1 MVTLTQI
8 HYLCVVVFK
17 IPQQGSISRK
27 TLCNIRL
34 IVALT
39 RYHSR
44 MVLAMDF
51 VSYDGLS
58 IVSQDT
64 INRSAS

>member
-1 MVTLTQI
+1 MYHSLVVLAIDFVTYDGLSTV
-8 HYLCVVVFK
+8 LVK
-17 IPQQGSISRK
+17 IQ
-27 TLCNIRL
+27 L

-39 RYHSR
+39 MYHSL

-51 VSYDGLS
+51 VCHDGLS